1 MNKGTLSA
9 ITGKTIKKTIYKSQN
24 PDKEGFGIMN
34 PFPED
39 HELVSLFESEPR
51 VLDNEVP
58 WYYNTLFFSLVRNND
73 HIECKIEPAYSTMS
87 FRLMIENRL
96 IYDLHFE
103 NIEGMEIEK
112 CKDKEYLK
120 IIFNDEDTV
129 KTLLLETKPNIN
141 LISTNNNNFRK

>member
-1 MNKGTLSA
+1 
-9 ITGKTIKKTIYKSQN
+9 
-24 PDKEGFGIMN
+24 MN
-34 PFPED
+34 PFPKD

-58 WYYNTLFFSLVRNND
+58 WYYNSLFFSLVRNND
-73 HIECKIEPAYSTMS
+73 RIECIIEPAYSTIS

-96 IYDLHFE
+96 IYNLHFE

-112 CKDKEYLK
+112 SKEKEFLK

-129 KTLLLETKPNIN
+129 KILLLETKPNIN
-141 LISTNNNNFRK
+141 LISTNDKNFRK